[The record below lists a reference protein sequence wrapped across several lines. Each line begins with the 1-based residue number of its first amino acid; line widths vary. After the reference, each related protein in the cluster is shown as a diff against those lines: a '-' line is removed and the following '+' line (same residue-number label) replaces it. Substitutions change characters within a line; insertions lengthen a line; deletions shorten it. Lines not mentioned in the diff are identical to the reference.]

1 MVYINWTFSPRRAGN
16 PGRMENMN
24 KKMML
29 AILFGIIALLLLPFT
44 ALWAVFAYLAGYQ
57 YPLVAL
63 RGGDFDEAFDDV
75 ERSN

>member
-1 MVYINWTFSPRRAGN
+1 MYPAPGGN

-24 KKMML
+24 KKLIL

-63 RGGDFDEAFDDV
+63 RGGDFDDAFDDV